1 MDSMRMLLSF
11 SDIMAIAVYS
21 CATSS
26 WRIIACSMLS
36 TDCSARLSLHSSHT
50 TLRRRRWSMDRFM
63 VMRLSILCI
72 ASASWFSR
80 DVSVSTFSR
89 ISCTTSSASHSLLSK
104 RKADAN
110 NVGANRS

>member
-1 MDSMRMLLSF
+1 MDSIRMPRSF
-11 SDIMAIAVYS
+11 SDIMAIAEYS

-36 TDCSARLSLHSSHT
+36 TECSARLSLHSSHT

-63 VMRLSILCI
+63 VMRLSILSI
-72 ASASWFSR
+72 SSASLFSR

-89 ISCTTSSASHSLLSK
+89 TSCTTSSASQSLLSK
-104 RKADAN
+104 RNADAYKA
-110 NVGANRS
+110 GANRS